1 MSETQPPSSES
12 IESPFVET
20 NRAETS
26 ANRRAR
32 ERQLLTSSILLALAG
47 IFVLDLLLPRGVAI
61 GVLYVGVVLLSLRS
75 GSSRYTWTVA
85 GAASALTIIDFFL
98 SPPALSLWIVL
109 ANRALSLT
117 AIWATA
123 YLTLGAQRMA
133 EVSRQQNEAL
143 EQSSDGIAIFN
154 LSERIEFANAA
165 FAKMHDYA
173 EQEIL
178 RLSLADLHSPE
189 QLTQEVRPFLQKM
202 KSVGYNLDEL
212 NRVTQKNVIVKT
224 RTSASVLKNAQGIPI
239 GFIMI
244 VKDIAAERILEA
256 QLRQAQKMESIGRLA
271 GGVAHDFNTILG
283 TILGNCELVREQI
296 PDCRLSDPI
305 HQIQKAATRGAGLTR
320 QLLAFSRHQAAQVQ
334 VIDINT
340 LLRDL
345 KPMLCR
351 LLTEDIQI
359 TLDLDPTPKYVKMD
373 PGLLEQVIMNLVV
386 NSSDAMPR
394 GGQITIQVSNDQ
406 FDAKPERS
414 LIDIPAGEYVTL
426 CIRDTGSGMDE
437 ETQTRAFEP
446 FFTTKDVHRGTGLGL
461 SMVYGI
467 VKQSHGGLALKSSPG
482 EGTCLCIYLPKTEEA
497 VSVTSATPRNHS
509 KLLHITA
516 GETLLLVED
525 DASFRELLADFL
537 RHCGYHVLS
546 ADTPQAALKQASQHT
561 GSIRLLITDIVMP
574 EMNGLELAEKLTEN
588 HPELITLYISG
599 YTDDVLSDRAGVIAE
614 HNFLHKPFGLRTL
627 QQKIVALFERAR
639 TQRNV
644 HSTQ

>member
-1 MSETQPPSSES
+1 MSEAQPPSPDF
-12 IESPFVET
+12 IEPSSVE
-20 NRAETS
+20 RSHAETA
-26 ANRRAR
+26 ANQRVR
-32 ERQLLTSSILLALAG
+32 ERQLLTSSILLALTG
-47 IFVLDLLLPRGVAI
+47 IFVLDLFLPRGVAI

-75 GSSRYTWTVA
+75 GSSRYTWTVTSV
-85 GAASALTIIDFFL
+85 ASALTIIDFFL

-109 ANRALSLT
+109 ANRALSLA
-117 AIWATA
+117 AIWTTA

-133 EVSRQQNEAL
+133 EVSHQQNEAL

-165 FAKMHDYA
+165 FASMHGYTD
-173 EQEIL
+173 QEIL
-178 RLSLADLHSPE
+178 RLSLSDLHSQE

-202 KSVGYNLDEL
+202 ESVGYNLGEL
-212 NRVTQKNVIVKT
+212 SHMTQKNVVVKT
-224 RTSASVLKNAQGIPI
+224 RTSASTLKNAQGIPI

-244 VKDIAAERILEA
+244 AKDISAERALEA

-320 QLLAFSRHQAAQVQ
+320 QLLAFSRHQASQAQIV
-334 VIDINT
+334 DLNT

-345 KPMLCR
+345 EPMLRR

-359 TLDLDPTPKYVKMD
+359 ELDLESTLKRVKID
-373 PGLLEQVIMNLVV
+373 PGMLEQVVMNLVV
-386 NSSDAMPR
+386 NASDAMPR
-394 GGQITIQVSNDQ
+394 GGRITIRTLNDH
-406 FDAKPERS
+406 FDTKPARS

-426 CIRDTGSGMDE
+426 CIRDTGIGMDE
-437 ETQTRAFEP
+437 ETQTRVFEP

-467 VKQSHGGLALKSSPG
+467 VKQSQGGLALESAPSQ
-482 EGTCLCIYLPKTEEA
+482 GTCICIYLPKSGEVPA
-497 VSVTSATPRNHS
+497 DAPRVPNLNS

-525 DASFRELLADFL
+525 DAPFRELLADFL
-537 RHCGYHVLS
+537 RNCGYRVLS
-546 ADTPQAALKQASQHT
+546 AETPQAALKQASQH
-561 GSIRLLITDIVMP
+561 SEKIRLLITDVVMP
-574 EMNGLELAEKLTEN
+574 EMNGVELAEKLTED
-588 HPELITLYISG
+588 HPDLITLYISG
-599 YTDDVLSDRAGVIAE
+599 YTDDVLNNRAGVIAE

-627 QQKIVALFERAR
+627 QQKIAALFERAR
-639 TQRNV
+639 AQRNAR
-644 HSTQ
+644 STN